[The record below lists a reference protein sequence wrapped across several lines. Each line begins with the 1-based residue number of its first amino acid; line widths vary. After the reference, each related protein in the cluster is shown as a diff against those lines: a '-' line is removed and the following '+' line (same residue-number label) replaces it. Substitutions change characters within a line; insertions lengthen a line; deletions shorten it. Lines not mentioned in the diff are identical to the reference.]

1 MPDSRT
7 FFGPFRCKIKIAE
20 VRDFDLRKKEK
31 LENKLVSRATAK
43 VDLRKKLFSA

>member
-20 VRDFDLRKKEK
+20 VRDFDLRKKK